1 MTNDPLRQDTAEAR
15 AHPRPGALAVLAT
28 AQLVLALDYSIV
40 NVALPSIGGS
50 LGFSRDAVEW
60 VVSAYA
66 LMFGGF
72 LLLGGRSS
80 DLLGRRRVFMASGTL
95 FGLASM
101 VGGLST
107 TPAMLL
113 AGRAV
118 QGLAGGF
125 LFPATLSL
133 VTSTF
138 PEGPSRNRAIS
149 VWGAAGAGGLAFGAF
164 LGGVLTTALGWR
176 WVFFVNVPVLA
187 AIVVAAP
194 LLLPG
199 RRPPRPRVADFDVP
213 GAACV
218 TAGALLVVL
227 ALVQA
232 PVVGWASPATVI
244 PAAVGLV
251 LLGAFLWIEHRSRDP
266 LMPLEL
272 LRRRTLGGGMLVTA
286 AFMASFGLQF
296 FFLTLYLQSSLHETP
311 LIAGISF
318 LPLAL
323 LIVAGNRVGGRLASR
338 YGPARLLPPG
348 MLIGAVGLLT
358 YVLLGPKLS
367 LPTLLVGEVI
377 AGFGQGIVFTAAY
390 LVAES
395 GVEADRQGVA
405 SGMASTAQQLGGSI
419 GLAVLVDLLSAGL
432 GASKASGLVL
442 DGTPIPG
449 LLHALHLVY
458 AAQAGI
464 ALLGAVA
471 AALVIDR
478 RSGRPGERGRASVAV
493 APSEQGPVSH
503 EPAGNASPPAAAGRG
518 S

>member
-1 MTNDPLRQDTAEAR
+1 MANDPLRQDTAEAR

-133 VTSTF
+133 VTTTF

-164 LGGVLTTALGWR
+164 LGGVITTALGWR

-187 AIVVAAP
+187 TIVVAA
-194 LLLPG
+194 LFVLPG
-199 RRPPRPRVADFDVP
+199 RRPPRPRLSDFDVP

-232 PVVGWASPATVI
+232 PVVGWTSPATVI

-266 LMPLEL
+266 LMPLGL
-272 LRRRTLGGGMLVTA
+272 LRRRTLWGGMLVTA

-311 LIAGISF
+311 LVAGISF

-323 LIVAGNRVGGRLASR
+323 LVVAGNRVGGRLATRS
-338 YGPARLLPPG
+338 GAARLLPPG
-348 MLIGAVGLLT
+348 MLIGALGLLT
-358 YVLLGPKLS
+358 YVALGPRLS
-367 LPTLLVGEVI
+367 LPVLLTGEVI

-442 DGTPIPG
+442 DGTPVPG
-449 LLHALHLVY
+449 LLHALHWVY

-464 ALLGAVA
+464 AVLGAVA
-471 AALVIDR
+471 AALVINREVGWRSREYARSSPNVPGTLQARGAIRSASRTTPRTPR
-478 RSGRPGERGRASVAV
+478 R
-493 APSEQGPVSH
+493 
-503 EPAGNASPPAAAGRG
+503 
-518 S
+518 